1 MLQHQTGF
9 SVVLGIGQ
17 KKKKNRVLR
26 IAQRMFQ
33 PWLLWRQSAAEL
45 GSLKYER
52 QV

>member
-17 KKKKNRVLR
+17 KKKNCVLR